1 VRKALVSKTLVR
13 FIIIR
18 TIVLILTLFTAFSF
32 TFILLRSMPV
42 SAVENVLAGLT
53 VQGQVIDPQAI
64 IELRKTLYEIFGLT
78 GSPIEQYYS
87 YLRRFLTLDF
97 GPSIMSYPTPA
108 RDIIFSRLPWTIS
121 LLAFTTVLS
130 WVLGNVLGV
139 FASINR
145 KKGVSK
151 VLVSLS
157 LTLYPIPYYI
167 MALVLIFLFCYLIP
181 VFPLVG
187 GFGEMSFKDI
197 ISFIRDWLYKST
209 LPALSIIMISMFGW
223 WFLSSYSLTLNVQ
236 TEDYVYYAELRGL
249 SQSRILKNYVFKNVL
264 LPQVTTLGLS
274 LGGIFGGALLTEIL
288 FTYPGIG
295 MLAYRAVLS
304 GDYPTALSMLSLTI
318 IAVAVA
324 TYILDIVYPF
334 IDPRIRHR

>member
-1 VRKALVSKTLVR
+1 MLR
-13 FIIIR
+13 FIAIR
-18 TIVLILTLFTAFSF
+18 TAVLVATLFTAFTF
-32 TFILLRSMPV
+32 TFLLLRAMPV

-64 IELRKTLYEIFGLT
+64 IELRKTLYEVFGLT
-78 GSPIEQYYS
+78 GSPIDQYVS

-108 RDIIFSRLPWTIS
+108 RELIIRRLPWTVS

-130 WVLGNVLGV
+130 WVLGNLLGV

-145 KKGVSK
+145 KKKISK

-167 MALVLIFLFCYLIP
+167 MALTLIFLLAYLIP
-181 VFPLVG
+181 IFPLVG
-187 GFGEMSFKDI
+187 GFGEAVFTDI
-197 ISFIRDWLYKST
+197 FILIREWLYRSA

-223 WFLSSYSLTLNVQ
+223 WFLSSFSLTLNVQ

-249 SQSRILKNYVFKNVL
+249 AQSRILKNYIFKNVL

-274 LGGIFGGALLTEIL
+274 LGGIFGGALLTEML
-288 FTYPGIG
+288 FSYPGVG
-295 MLAYRAVLS
+295 MLVYRAVLS
-304 GDYPTALSMLSLTI
+304 GDYPTALGMLSLTI
-318 IAVAVA
+318 IGVAIA
-324 TYILDIVYPF
+324 TYILDIIYPF
-334 IDPRIRHR
+334 IDPRVRHR

>member
-1 VRKALVSKTLVR
+1 MASKQLLR
-13 FIIIR
+13 FIVIR
-18 TIVLILTLFTAFSF
+18 TIILVLTLFTAFSF
-32 TFILLRSMPV
+32 TFLLLRAMPV
-42 SAVENVLAGLT
+42 SAVENILGSLT
-53 VQGQVIDPQAI
+53 VQGQVVDPQAI
-64 IELRKTLYEIFGLT
+64 IELRKTLYEVFGLT
-78 GSPIEQYYS
+78 GSPTEQYVS
-87 YLRRFLTLDF
+87 YLKRFFTMDF

-108 RDIIFSRLPWTIS
+108 RELIMSRLPWTVS
-121 LLAFTTVLS
+121 LLAFTTVMS

-145 KKGVSK
+145 RRRISK
-151 VLVSLS
+151 VLISLS

-167 MALVLIFLFCYLIP
+167 MALALIFLLCYLVP
-181 VFPLVG
+181 VFPLIG
-187 GFGEMSFKDI
+187 GFGELSFTDI
-197 ISFIRDWLYKST
+197 FSLVREWLYRST

-249 SQSRILKNYVFKNVL
+249 PQTRILKNYVFKNVL

-318 IAVAVA
+318 IAVAIA
-324 TYILDIVYPF
+324 TYILDIIYPF

>member
-1 VRKALVSKTLVR
+1 MASKQLLR
-13 FIIIR
+13 FIVIR
-18 TIVLILTLFTAFSF
+18 TIILVLTLFTAFSF
-32 TFILLRSMPV
+32 TFLLLRAMPV
-42 SAVENVLAGLT
+42 SAVENIVGSLT
-53 VQGQVIDPQAI
+53 VQGQVVDPQAL
-64 IELRKTLYEIFGLT
+64 IELRKTLYEVFGLT
-78 GSPIEQYYS
+78 GSPAEQYIN
-87 YLRRFLTLDF
+87 YLRRFFTLDF

-108 RDIIFSRLPWTIS
+108 RELIISRLPWTVS
-121 LLAFTTVLS
+121 LLAFTTVMS

-139 FASINR
+139 FASVNR
-145 KKGVSK
+145 RRKISK
-151 VLVSLS
+151 VLLSLS

-167 MALVLIFLFCYLIP
+167 MALALIFLLCYLIP
-181 VFPLVG
+181 VFPLIG
-187 GFGEMSFKDI
+187 GFGELSFTDI
-197 ISFIRDWLYKST
+197 FSIIREWLYRST

-236 TEDYVYYAELRGL
+236 TEDYIYYAELRGL
-249 SQSRILKNYVFKNVL
+249 PQSRILKNYVFKNVL

-318 IAVAVA
+318 IAVAIA

>member
-1 VRKALVSKTLVR
+1 MA
-13 FIIIR
+13 
-18 TIVLILTLFTAFSF
+18 TLFTAFTF
-32 TFILLRSMPV
+32 TFLLLRAMPV
-42 SAVENVLAGLT
+42 SAVENIVASFT
-53 VQGQVIDPQAI
+53 VQGQVVDPQALE
-64 IELRKTLYEIFGLT
+64 ELRKTLYEVFGLM
-78 GSPIEQYYS
+78 GSPIEQYIS

-108 RDIIFSRLPWTIS
+108 RELIIRRLPWTVS
-121 LLAFTTVLS
+121 LLVFTTVLS
-130 WVLGNVLGV
+130 WILGNLLGV

-145 KKGVSK
+145 KKRISK

-167 MALVLIFLFCYLIP
+167 MALALIFLFAYLIP

-187 GFGEMSFKDI
+187 GFGEAVFTDI
-197 ISFIRDWLYKST
+197 FILIREWLYRST
-209 LPALSIIMISMFGW
+209 LPALSIILISMLGW
-223 WFLSSYSLTLNVQ
+223 WFLSSFTLTLNVQ

-249 SQSRILKNYVFKNVL
+249 SQSRILKNYVFRNVL

-318 IAVAVA
+318 IAVAIA

-334 IDPRIRHR
+334 IDPRVRHR